1 MISLVRL
8 KIVVKDMKDFGNY
21 LLDITVLYAQG
32 LYKIHG
38 LKYMGKRKCS
48 DLNGIYF
55 NEVVYIIMEVN
66 IFYCKKKYSLRS
78 KCFLK
83 M

>member
-21 LLDITVLYAQG
+21 LLDITGVLYAQG
-32 LYKIHG
+32 LYEIHG

-55 NEVVYIIMEVN
+55 NEVVYIIMGSYHILV
-66 IFYCKKKYSLRS
+66 
-78 KCFLK
+78 
-83 M
+83 